1 MAEEAVQKSAGV
13 QDLISRIRD
22 EGVESGKQEAGRLVS
37 EAQLQA
43 TRLVEDARTEVAE
56 LRKKARAEI
65 ANEKNASL
73 AALKLAAR
81 DTSLQLEADIV
92 SAFEG
97 YVKRLVSPALRDPE
111 LIQALVLV
119 LAGHA
124 VEKFVKDQE
133 IRVFVSDVLF
143 KEAGESSELDERAKQ
158 AVLGITGEI
167 LREGIELIP
176 SSDVAGGARVQLVD
190 ENLEVD
196 LTDETVHKVLLKHL
210 LPRFRA
216 ILEGAE

>member
-37 EAQLQA
+37 KAQLQA
-43 TRLVEDARTEVAE
+43 TRLVEDARTEVEE
-56 LRKKARAEI
+56 LRKKAHAEI

-111 LIQALVLV
+111 LIQARVLV

>member
-37 EAQLQA
+37 KAQLQA

-143 KEAGESSELDERAKQ
+143 KEAGESSDLDERTKQ

>member
-43 TRLVEDARTEVAE
+43 TRLVEDARTEVEE

-65 ANEKNASL
+65 ENEKNAAL

-176 SSDVAGGARVQLVD
+176 SSEVAGGARVQLVD
-190 ENLEVD
+190 ENLEVN

>member
-43 TRLVEDARTEVAE
+43 TRLVEDARTEVEE
-56 LRKKARAEI
+56 LRKKAHAEI

>member
-43 TRLVEDARTEVAE
+43 TRLVEDARTEVEE

-65 ANEKNASL
+65 ENEKNAAL

-176 SSDVAGGARVQLVD
+176 SSEVAGGARVQLVD

>member
-43 TRLVEDARTEVAE
+43 TRLVEDARTEVEE
-56 LRKKARAEI
+56 LRKKAHAEI

-81 DTSLQLEADIV
+81 DMSLQLEADIV

>member
-43 TRLVEDARTEVAE
+43 TRLVEDARTEVDE

-65 ANEKNASL
+65 ENEKNAAL

-176 SSDVAGGARVQLVD
+176 SSEVAGGARVQLVD

>member
-1 MAEEAVQKSAGV
+1 MVEEAVQKSAGV

-22 EGVESGKQEAGRLVS
+22 EGVDSGKQEAGRLVS

-43 TRLVEDARTEVAE
+43 TRLVEDARTEVEE
-56 LRKKARAEI
+56 LRKKARNEI
-65 ANEKNASL
+65 EREKNAAL
-73 AALKLAAR
+73 AALQLAAR
-81 DTSLQLEADIV
+81 DTSLRLEGDIV

-143 KEAGESSELDERAKQ
+143 KEAGDSPELDERAKQ
-158 AVLGITGEI
+158 TVLGITGEI

-196 LTDETVHKVLLKHL
+196 LTDETVHKLLLKHL

>member
-37 EAQLQA
+37 KAQLQA
-43 TRLVEDARTEVAE
+43 TRLVEDARTEVEE
-56 LRKKARAEI
+56 LRKKAHAEI

-176 SSDVAGGARVQLVD
+176 SSEVEGGARVRLVG

-196 LTDETVHKVLLKHL
+196 LTQETVHKVLMKHL

>member
-37 EAQLQA
+37 EAQLRA
-43 TRLVEDARTEVAE
+43 TRLVEDARTEVEE

-65 ANEKNASL
+65 ENEKNAAL

-176 SSDVAGGARVQLVD
+176 SSEVAGGARVQLVD

>member
-1 MAEEAVQKSAGV
+1 MADESQSASGV

-22 EGVESGKQEAGRLVS
+22 EGAESGKQEAGRLVS

-43 TRLVEDARTEVAE
+43 TRLVADARTEVEE

-65 ANEKNASL
+65 ETEKNAAL

-143 KEAGESSELDERAKQ
+143 KEAGESAELDERAKQ

>member
-43 TRLVEDARTEVAE
+43 TRLVADARTEVEE

-65 ANEKNASL
+65 ETEKNAAL

-143 KEAGESSELDERAKQ
+143 KEAGESAELDERAKQ

>member
-1 MAEEAVQKSAGV
+1 M
-13 QDLISRIRD
+13 
-22 EGVESGKQEAGRLVS
+22 
-37 EAQLQA
+37 
-43 TRLVEDARTEVAE
+43 
-56 LRKKARAEI
+56 
-65 ANEKNASL
+65 
-73 AALKLAAR
+73 
-81 DTSLQLEADIV
+81 
-92 SAFEG
+92 
-97 YVKRLVSPALRDPE
+97 KRLVSPALRDPE

-143 KEAGESSELDERAKQ
+143 KEAGESAELDERAKQ

>member
-22 EGVESGKQEAGRLVS
+22 EGVESGKQEAGRLVT

-43 TRLVEDARTEVAE
+43 TRLVDDARTEAEE
-56 LRKKARAEI
+56 LRGKARAEI
-65 ANEKNASL
+65 ETETEAAL

-81 DTSLQLEADIV
+81 DTTLQLEAEVV

-97 YVKRLVSPALRDPE
+97 CVKRLVSPALRDPE

-124 VEKFVKDQE
+124 VEKFVKDRE

-143 KEAGESSELDERAKQ
+143 KEAGEIPELDERAKQ

-176 SSDVAGGARVQLVD
+176 SSEVAGGARVQLVD

-216 ILEGAE
+216 ILAGAE

>member
-43 TRLVEDARTEVAE
+43 TRLVADARTEVEE

-65 ANEKNASL
+65 ENEKNAAL

-176 SSDVAGGARVQLVD
+176 SSEVAGGARVQLVD
-190 ENLEVD
+190 ENLEVN